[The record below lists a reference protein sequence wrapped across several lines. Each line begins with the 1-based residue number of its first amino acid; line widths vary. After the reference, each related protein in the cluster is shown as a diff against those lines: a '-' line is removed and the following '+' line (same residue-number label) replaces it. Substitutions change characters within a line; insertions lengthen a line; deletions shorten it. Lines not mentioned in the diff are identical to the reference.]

1 MCKAWKIINNKTKF
15 ENFSKFNGT
24 SVLSQSISKV
34 LLVEDD
40 LVFQGTFAR
49 VFAKMAGDWEIQAFQ
64 DGASA
69 LEALSQPQAQFN
81 LALVDIGLPD
91 ISGIEVIA
99 KARLQFAELPI
110 LVTTTFSAEDTF
122 LLAIR
127 SGANGYLLKGDTETA
142 LRSSIE
148 LVLQGQYP
156 VSPALARHLF
166 RLAGAPSAIPVTNK
180 LNLSP
185 RELELLQL
193 IAKGCSYATCADV
206 MNISLSTVQTHIRN
220 MYRKLEVSNQ
230 RQAITKA
237 QSSGLLKF

>member
-1 MCKAWKIINNKTKF
+1 MP
-15 ENFSKFNGT
+15 
-24 SVLSQSISKV
+24 SQPISKV

-40 LVFQGTFAR
+40 LVFQETFAR

-64 DGASA
+64 DGAGA
-69 LEALSQPQAQFN
+69 LAALSQPHAQFK
-81 LALVDIGLPD
+81 LALIDIGLPD
-91 ISGIEVIA
+91 ISGIEVIVA
-99 KARLQFAELPI
+99 ARLRFADLPI
-110 LVTTTFSAEDTF
+110 LVTTAFTAEETF
-122 LLAIR
+122 LSAIR
-127 SGANGYLLKGDTETA
+127 AGASGYLLKGDTEAA
-142 LRSSIE
+142 LGHSIE

-156 VSPALARHLF
+156 VSPSLARHLF
-166 RLAGAPSAIPVTNK
+166 RLAGAPNVTTMTNR

-185 RELELLQL
+185 RELELLQF

>member
-1 MCKAWKIINNKTKF
+1 MCKAWKIINNKTKSR
-15 ENFSKFNGT
+15 NFLKVNVT
-24 SVLSQSISKV
+24 TVPSQPISKV

-40 LVFQGTFAR
+40 LVFQGTFVR

-69 LEALSQPQAQFN
+69 LEALSQPQAQFT
-81 LALVDIGLPD
+81 LALIDIGLPD
-91 ISGIEVIA
+91 ITGIEVIA
-99 KARLQFAELPI
+99 KARLRFAELPI

-127 SGANGYLLKGDTETA
+127 AGANGYLLKGDTETA
-142 LRSSIE
+142 LRNSIE

-166 RLAGAPSAIPVTNK
+166 RLAGAPNASPVANN

-185 RELELLQL
+185 RELELLKF

-220 MYRKLEVSNQ
+220 TYRKLEVCNQ

>member
-1 MCKAWKIINNKTKF
+1 
-15 ENFSKFNGT
+15 
-24 SVLSQSISKV
+24 

-40 LVFQGTFAR
+40 LVFQETFAR

-69 LEALSQPQAQFN
+69 LASLSQPHAQFK
-81 LALVDIGLPD
+81 LALIDIGLPD
-91 ISGIEVIA
+91 ISGIDVIA
-99 KARLQFAELPI
+99 AARQRFAELPI
-110 LVTTTFSAEDTF
+110 LVTTAFTAEETF
-122 LLAIR
+122 LSAIR
-127 SGANGYLLKGDTETA
+127 AGASGYLLKGDSDVV
-142 LRSSIE
+142 LGHSIE

-166 RLAGAPSAIPVTNK
+166 RLAGGPNVKHMPND
-180 LNLSP
+180 LNLSK
-185 RELELLQL
+185 RELELLQF
-193 IAKGCSYATCADV
+193 IAKGCSYASCADV

-237 QSSGLLKF
+237 QSAGLLKF

>member
-1 MCKAWKIINNKTKF
+1 VSTH
-15 ENFSKFNGT
+15 T
-24 SVLSQSISKV
+24 LSKV

-40 LVFQGTFAR
+40 LVFQETFVR
-49 VFAKMAGDWEIQAFQ
+49 VFAKMPGDWEIQPHQ

-69 LEALSQPQAQFN
+69 LQALRQPHAQFK
-81 LALVDIGLPD
+81 LALIDIGLPD
-91 ISGIEVIA
+91 ITGIEVIA
-99 KARLQFAELPI
+99 AARQRFADLPV
-110 LVTTTFSAEDTF
+110 LVTTAFTAEETF
-122 LLAIR
+122 LSAIR
-127 SGANGYLLKGDTETA
+127 AGASGYLLKGDTEAA
-142 LRSSIE
+142 LGHSIE

-166 RLAGAPSAIPVTNK
+166 RLAGAPHVTTMTNR

-185 RELELLQL
+185 RELELLQF

>member
-1 MCKAWKIINNKTKF
+1 MCKTWKIINNKIKLR
-15 ENFSKFNGT
+15 NFSKVNVT
-24 SVLSQSISKV
+24 TVPTQPISKV

-40 LVFQGTFAR
+40 LVFQGAFAR
-49 VFAKMAGDWEIQAFQ
+49 VFAKMAGVWEIQAFQ
-64 DGASA
+64 DGVSA
-69 LEALSQPQAQFN
+69 LEALAQPHAQFT
-81 LALVDIGLPD
+81 LALIDIGLPD
-91 ISGIEVIA
+91 ITGIEVIA
-99 KARLQFAELPI
+99 KARLRFAELPI

-142 LRSSIE
+142 LRNSIE

-220 MYRKLEVSNQ
+220 MYRKLEVCNQ